1 MDGWLISGVDELV
14 NGWLSGWV
22 GESWA
27 GCEWINGWLDGRIV
41 LTV

>member
-1 MDGWLISGVDELV
+1 MSWLMGGW
-14 NGWLSGWV
+14 WV

-27 GCEWINGWLDGRIV
+27 GCEWINGWVDERIV